1 MSATPTSPLPV
12 ARGLLYL
19 IVAGAAWGT
28 SGGAASLVYESSDI
42 GPIALSFYRYLGGL
56 ALLLAVRAMGSR
68 RRQERAAVAAAVA
81 EPRRRRV
88 LRLTVTG
95 VGMALFWTAYF
106 GAVEATGLAVGTVVT
121 LGAGPVL
128 IAIGARLFLR
138 EHLGRGG
145 LAAVGCALA
154 GLAVLVI
161 GGDATTV
168 KPLGIALALLSA
180 SGYASI
186 TLLTRRMGRAGGTD
200 ALQTTLWAFVIG
212 ALVLAP
218 LAAAEGLLPH
228 AADLGRVIVLLAYVS
243 AVPTA
248 LGYALYFAGAAVVRS
263 TTVSVIMLIEPV
275 SAAAIAVG
283 LLGERLTAATLSGTV
298 LLLAAVT
305 ALAFAEARTAA
316 AARGSLPSAV

>member
-1 MSATPTSPLPV
+1 MPV

-28 SGGAASLVYESSDI
+28 SGAAASLVYDSSDL

-56 ALLLAVRAMGSR
+56 ALLLAVRKVGAR
-68 RRQERAAVAAAVA
+68 KRQERAAAAAD
-81 EPRRRRV
+81 EPRRRRAV
-88 LRLTVTG
+88 RLTVTG
-95 VGMALFWTAYF
+95 LGMALFWTAYF
-106 GAVEATGLAVGTVVT
+106 GAVDVTGLAVGTVVT
-121 LGAGPVL
+121 LGTGPVL
-128 IAIGARLFLR
+128 IAFGARLFLGER
-138 EHLGRGG
+138 LGRGG

-154 GLAVLVI
+154 GLAVLVL
-161 GGDATTV
+161 GGDAASV
-168 KPLGIALALLSA
+168 KPLGILLALLSA
-180 SGYASI
+180 AGYASI

-200 ALQTTLWAFVIG
+200 ALQTTLWSFVIG
-212 ALVLAP
+212 ALALTPFAV
-218 LAAAEGLLPH
+218 AEGLLPH
-228 AADLGRVIVLLAYVS
+228 AADLGRVIVLLMYVS

-283 LLGERLTAATLSGTV
+283 LLGERLTAAMLAGTV

-316 AARGSLPSAV
+316 AARNSLPSSV